1 MHKRLIPL
9 AYIFK
14 KTISAFLP
22 LADLGMAVHFLLTNV
37 NVFTRPFNI
46 KAKKRYIQLNH
57 HT

>member
-1 MHKRLIPL
+1 MHKTLPL

-22 LADLGMAVHFLLTNV
+22 LADMGMAVHFLLTNV
-37 NVFTRPFNI
+37 NVFTPPFNI

>member
-22 LADLGMAVHFLLTNV
+22 GMAVHFLLTNV
-37 NVFTRPFNI
+37 NVFTPPFNI

>member
-22 LADLGMAVHFLLTNV
+22 LADLGMARRFISSSPMLTFLPHLLTSK
-37 NVFTRPFNI
+37 P
-46 KAKKRYIQLNH
+46 KKDIYN
-57 HT
+57 